1 MNISP
6 VLRFISIHFTLTAY
20 LAAAAGLCLFLLGL
34 RLFVRK
40 RLLAPIPTSTV
51 HAASSGRTAS
61 PTADPPD
68 SPTAISG
75 KATGPYTLSAPITGQ
90 RCFVSRTTVWQQN
103 KSGGKAEWTKVAEE
117 TLHVPFFIKD
127 ASGQL
132 LVEPLSAE
140 FDLHPIL
147 REEYGLPS
155 SSVIPESIPPN
166 VNTYLVRHGIP
177 VNLPTR
183 IEEHALQ
190 PEMRFFIA
198 GTVVKN
204 PGIEVRPLSPVAE
217 DTPRD
222 NLHRGT
228 AINSVTSGV
237 RPEIIKLAGGPAPAS
252 TREMTQQGK
261 IAAALNR
268 AGITGPEGWTVA
280 SIRTGN
286 DRTEN
291 VRTEISP
298 GDGVAV
304 EDRLQPAAD
313 SASDSRNPA
322 SDQTKNQPKDGTKDQ
337 ANEKDQATPASA
349 FNLSPALVLMKG
361 ANDAPFMISCQG
373 QPGAAGSLG
382 WASVVMVV
390 GGTGLTLLG
399 VCMLLFEQQMR

>member
-1 MNISP
+1 M
-6 VLRFISIHFTLTAY
+6 
-20 LAAAAGLCLFLLGL
+20 LF
-34 RLFVRK
+34 R
-40 RLLAPIPTSTV
+40 S
-51 HAASSGRTAS
+51 
-61 PTADPPD
+61 
-68 SPTAISG
+68 
-75 KATGPYTLSAPITGQ
+75 
-90 RCFVSRTTVWQQN
+90 
-103 KSGGKAEWTKVAEE
+103 
-117 TLHVPFFIKD
+117 
-127 ASGQL
+127 
-132 LVEPLSAE
+132 
-140 FDLHPIL
+140 
-147 REEYGLPS
+147 
-155 SSVIPESIPPN
+155 
-166 VNTYLVRHGIP
+166 
-177 VNLPTR
+177 
-183 IEEHALQ
+183 EEHALQ

-286 DRTEN
+286 DRRENDGAEN
-291 VRTEISP
+291 VHAEVSR

-304 EDRLQPAAD
+304 EDRLQPAAN
-313 SASDSRNPA
+313 SAPDSRVPA
-322 SDQTKNQPKDGTKDQ
+322 RDQTKNQPKDGTKDQ
-337 ANEKDQATPASA
+337 ANEKDQAKAASA

>member
-6 VLRFISIHFTLTAY
+6 LLRFISIHFTLTAY

-61 PTADPPD
+61 PTADPTDGPPD
-68 SPTAISG
+68 GPTGISG

-117 TLHVPFFIKD
+117 TLHLPFFIKD

-155 SSVIPESIPPN
+155 SSVKPENIPPN

-183 IEEHALQ
+183 IEERALQ
-190 PEMRFFIA
+190 PDMRLFIA

-204 PGIEVRPLSPVAE
+204 PGIEVRPLLPVE
-217 DTPRD
+217 DDTPRD
-222 NLHRGT
+222 NIPRGT
-228 AINSVTSGV
+228 AGNFATPAV
-237 RPEIIKLAGGPAPAS
+237 RPEIVKLAGGPAPSS
-252 TREMTQQGK
+252 TMEMTQQGK

-268 AGITGPEGWTVA
+268 AGVTGPEGWTVA
-280 SIRTGN
+280 S
-286 DRTEN
+286 
-291 VRTEISP
+291 VRSGDVRAESVP
-298 GDGVAV
+298 GEGVAV
-304 EDRLQPAAD
+304 EERAQPAGN
-313 SASDSRNPA
+313 SSSESRVPVK
-322 SDQTKNQPKDGTKDQ
+322 DHPKDGKRDTPKP
-337 ANEKDQATPASA
+337 EPASA
-349 FNLSPALVLMKG
+349 FNLTPSQVLMKG
-361 ANDAPFMISCQG
+361 ANNAPFMISCQG
-373 QPGAAGSLG
+373 QPGATGSLG